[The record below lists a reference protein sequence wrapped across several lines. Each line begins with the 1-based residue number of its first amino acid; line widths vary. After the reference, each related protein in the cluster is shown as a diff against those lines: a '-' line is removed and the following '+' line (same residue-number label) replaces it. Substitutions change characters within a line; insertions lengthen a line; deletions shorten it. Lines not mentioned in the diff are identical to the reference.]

1 MRSLLGAFAC
11 LIVSASFGAPLSA
24 AELPES
30 VAAFLDRHCYEC
42 HDADVA
48 KGKLNLADFAFD
60 PANGDNLAKW
70 ERVFDRVRAGEMP
83 PEKKPRPEA
92 PELDRFLADLKAPLV
107 AADRAE
113 ATENG
118 RVRSR
123 RLTRVEYEY
132 TVHDLLGIDIPLKDL
147 LPEDPGAHGFETV
160 ADAQQLSHHQLARY
174 LDVADLALDE
184 AFHRALQGDAIFAK
198 SFTPEQLT
206 QNRGGN
212 YRGPDLRDGKSVT
225 WPIGL
230 QFFGRV
236 PTYAPEDGWYR
247 ITLKQV
253 EAVNP
258 GSDGAVWGTLRSG
271 ECESNAP
278 LLSMI
283 GLVEA
288 TGQPRDLVYEAWI
301 PKGHRL
307 ELKPNDGELKKA
319 PTGAKGGNVSFKGR
333 DLAKQGFA
341 GIAHRGIE
349 MERIYP
355 VADRGTV
362 KRYLFGEDGLKKW
375 EADPAA
381 GLDQLVS
388 RFARRA
394 FRRPVTSE
402 QLAPYLGIGRQ
413 ALENGES
420 LPEALRASYRA
431 ILCSPRFLTF
441 LETPGRLDDH
451 ALAARLSYALW
462 VSMPDWPLMKLAA
475 EGRLHEPKVL
485 AAQVERLLDDPK
497 AERFVRSFTDQW
509 LKLKQID
516 FTSPDPRQFPKFDS
530 VLQESFVQETRAFV
544 AELIRQDLDI
554 TQLVDSDFA
563 FLNGRLARHY
573 RLEVPLAPGEGLQK
587 VALPGGDQKYRG
599 GLITQGS
606 ILKVT
611 ADGTSTSPVVRGVFV
626 NERLLGQ
633 RIPPPPPGVP
643 AIEPDIRGTTTI
655 RDQLAKHRSSETCFS
670 CHITIDPPGFA
681 LENFDPTGGWRIK
694 YGIGG
699 KGAPVDPSGVT
710 PEGDQFAGLRN
721 WKRIYIQRP
730 DQLARG
736 FAGEFLTYATGAA
749 PRFSDRDPIE
759 AIAASGRGIRSLI
772 RASLASPVF
781 QQK

>member
-1 MRSLLGAFAC
+1 MIARFSC
-11 LIVSASFGAPLSA
+11 IWTSALTVWLVGLFGCSVRA

-174 LDVADLALDE
+174 LDVADLALDD
-184 AFHRALQGDAIFAK
+184 AFHRALQGDATFAK

-288 TGQPRDLVYEAWI
+288 TGQPRDLVFEAWI

-341 GIAHRGIE
+341 GIAHSGIE

-381 GLDQLVS
+381 GLDQLVG

-394 FRRPVTSE
+394 FRRPVTAE

-441 LETPGRLDDH
+441 L
-451 ALAARLSYALW
+451 
-462 VSMPDWPLMKLAA
+462 
-475 EGRLHEPKVL
+475 
-485 AAQVERLLDDPK
+485 
-497 AERFVRSFTDQW
+497 
-509 LKLKQID
+509 
-516 FTSPDPRQFPKFDS
+516 
-530 VLQESFVQETRAFV
+530 
-544 AELIRQDLDI
+544 
-554 TQLVDSDFA
+554 
-563 FLNGRLARHY
+563 
-573 RLEVPLAPGEGLQK
+573 
-587 VALPGGDQKYRG
+587 
-599 GLITQGS
+599 
-606 ILKVT
+606 
-611 ADGTSTSPVVRGVFV
+611 
-626 NERLLGQ
+626 
-633 RIPPPPPGVP
+633 
-643 AIEPDIRGTTTI
+643 
-655 RDQLAKHRSSETCFS
+655 
-670 CHITIDPPGFA
+670 
-681 LENFDPTGGWRIK
+681 
-694 YGIGG
+694 
-699 KGAPVDPSGVT
+699 
-710 PEGDQFAGLRN
+710 
-721 WKRIYIQRP
+721 
-730 DQLARG
+730 
-736 FAGEFLTYATGAA
+736 
-749 PRFSDRDPIE
+749 
-759 AIAASGRGIRSLI
+759 
-772 RASLASPVF
+772 
-781 QQK
+781 